1 MDKTRPG
8 TNPDAPL
15 PGASVLVTSD
25 AAEVADEVASAVG
38 VVVLSLIA
46 LSYFSTT
53 RSSTFFPYFS
63 K

>member
-1 MDKTRPG
+1 MAIAKPG

-25 AAEVADEVASAVG
+25 AAEVAEVVASEVG
-38 VVVLSLIA
+38 VAVLSLTA
-46 LSYFSTT
+46 LSYLSTT